1 MITPALFRF
10 FYASIAKPILFRCD
24 PERVHDA
31 ISAVGFWLGAHAF
44 FRRVTQILFSY
55 RHPSLEQTILGIHFH
70 NPVGLSAGFDKN
82 AELIPIMHAVGFGFV
97 EVGSI
102 TGAPCAG
109 NPKPRLWRLPK
120 SRGLL
125 VWYGLK
131 NDGAAAIARRL
142 HNQTFPLPVGTSVAR
157 TNSHATV
164 DTIAGINDYAAAFSA
179 LANIGAYTTINISC
193 PNTCGGEPFTD
204 PGRLDRLLTALDTIP
219 SSKPVFVKIPVD
231 ATFDE
236 LDALVAVIDQHRVHG
251 IIVSNLTKERDRK
264 EIDPADLRGMHPGGI
279 SGRPTFE
286 ASNRLIAHLYR
297 TTHRRFII
305 IGSGG
310 IFTAQDAYTKIRNG
324 ASLVQLITGLIYQG
338 PQSIGE
344 INRGLVELLKRDGY
358 SSIHDA
364 IGADIA
370 R

>member
-1 MITPALFRF
+1 M
-10 FYASIAKPILFRCD
+10 
-24 PERVHDA
+24 
-31 ISAVGFWLGAHAF
+31 
-44 FRRVTQILFSY
+44 
-55 RHPSLEQTILGIHFH
+55 
-70 NPVGLSAGFDKN
+70 
-82 AELIPIMHAVGFGFV
+82 
-97 EVGSI
+97 
-102 TGAPCAG
+102 
-109 NPKPRLWRLPK
+109 
-120 SRGLL
+120 
-125 VWYGLK
+125 
-131 NDGAAAIARRL
+131 
-142 HNQTFPLPVGTSVAR
+142 
-157 TNSHATV
+157 
-164 DTIAGINDYAAAFSA
+164 AGINDYATAFST

-193 PNTCGGEPFTD
+193 PNTCGGESFTD
-204 PGRLDRLLTALDTIP
+204 PGRLDRLLTALDAIP
-219 SSKPVFVKIPVD
+219 SPKPMFVKIPVD
-231 ATFDE
+231 STFDE

-310 IFTAQDAYTKIRNG
+310 IFTAHDAYTKIRNG

-344 INRGLVELLKRDGY
+344 INRGLVELLKRDGF

-364 IGADIA
+364 IGADIS